1 MTAVSLLNVPNVGNS
16 TLVQQRAWT
25 SLYSMGLTKCGLTR
39 VGLPGFGVLR
49 RDSLAAFGAAATTAT
64 IVIPP
69 TVQVGDLMVAQVT
82 VVGSGTTISTPS
94 GWTAQ
99 HTDAGAGT
107 NSVNQA
113 VFTKV
118 AASGDVPATGAV
130 TGVTLNFTLGTS
142 ALWTINFV
150 AYWNVATVTPV
161 NIVGAA
167 VSGSNGTTLTAGAV
181 TTTAPYCL
189 VVQCFGGNNSTG
201 AASTMTA
208 ASGTVEAKTAAAT
221 NISATISEVMQVA
234 SGASATPT
242 ATASVTGSWV
252 VTTLAIAPI
261 MNLVP
266 TTATA
271 TTGGTLTAATYYYR
285 VCATNG
291 VGGNGVGSSLPCA
304 EISQVVPAGTS
315 TNTVTISWA
324 QVAGATGYKV
334 YGRTTGAEQLIGTVA
349 LGSTLSFLDD
359 GTVSPSGALPIVD
372 TSVDTGQLINGT
384 VVVNAG
390 SAGVVFGYEIF
401 QLTDTL
407 QASTPCYIRVGY
419 CSGSSATFAC
429 VTTMFGTATDGA
441 GNIAADSRWV
451 NSARTVATPIVYTS
465 NNITGTMNWYFNG
478 DGASFMA
485 VWQQPGLTTF
495 GALGCL
501 ERVRD
506 YDGTPSANGVWLISG
521 LATGAPAQTGYYT
534 GPGIAS
540 GFLTTVSGGYT
551 HAPANYLVWDPTPST
566 GLLANVLYTF
576 PISTGPGWP
585 GMGGDSKFLVAYWA
599 ADLPIF
605 NTITL
610 SSFYG
615 GSHVFL
621 AMGTGI
627 AGGFTTT
634 SVAGMS
640 VAFRTD

>member
-1 MTAVSLLNVPNVGNS
+1 MTAVTLLNVPTVSNS

-25 SLYSMGLTKCGLTR
+25 SLYSMALGRCGLTR
-39 VGLPGFGVLR
+39 AGLPGFGVIR
-49 RDSLAAFGAAATTAT
+49 RDSLAAFGVAGTTAT

-82 VVGSGTTISTPS
+82 VAGSGTTISTPS

-118 AASGDVPATGAV
+118 AASGDIPATGAV
-130 TGVTLNFTLGTS
+130 TGVTLSFTLGTS
-142 ALWTINFV
+142 NLWTINFV

-167 VSGSNGTTLTAGAV
+167 VSSINGTTLTAASV

-189 VVQCFGGNNSTG
+189 VVQCFGGNSTG
-201 AASTMTA
+201 LASTMTPG
-208 ASGTVEAKTAAAT
+208 SGTIEAKTAAAT
-221 NISATISEVMQVA
+221 NISAAIGEVMQVA

-271 TTGGTLTAATYYYR
+271 TTGGSLAAATYYYR
-285 VCATNG
+285 VSATNG
-291 VGGNGVGSSLPCA
+291 VGGNGVGTSLPCA
-304 EISQVVPAGTS
+304 EVSQVVPGGTS
-315 TNTVTISWA
+315 TNTVTITWA

-334 YGRTTGAEQLIGTVA
+334 YGRSTGAELLIGTVA

-359 GTVSPSGALPIVD
+359 GTVTPSGALPIAD
-372 TSVDTGQLINGT
+372 TSMDTGQLINGT
-384 VVVNAG
+384 VVLNAG
-390 SAGVVFGYEIF
+390 GTGVVFGYEIY

-419 CSGSSATFAC
+419 CSGSGATFAC

-441 GNIAADSRWV
+441 GNVAADARWA
-451 NSARTVATPIVYTS
+451 NSARTAAAPIVYTGGS
-465 NNITGTMNWYFNG
+465 ITGTMNWYFNG
-478 DGASFMA
+478 DGSSFMA
-485 VWQQPGLTTF
+485 AWQQPGLATF

-521 LATGAPAQTGYYT
+521 LATGAPAQAGYYT

-540 GFLTTVSGGYT
+540 GYLVTVAGGYS
-551 HAPANYLVWDPTPST
+551 HPPANYLIWDPTPST
-566 GLLANVLYTF
+566 GLIANVLYTF
-576 PISTGPGWP
+576 PISTGSGWP

-599 ADLPIF
+599 ADLPVF

-615 GSHVFL
+615 GSHVFM
-621 AMGTGI
+621 AMGAGV
-627 AGGFTTT
+627 AGGFTSTGA
-634 SVAGMS
+634 AGMS
-640 VAFRTD
+640 VAFRMD

>member
-1 MTAVSLLNVPNVGNS
+1 MTAVTLLNVPNVGQS

-25 SLYSMGLTKCGLTR
+25 SLYSMGLNKCGLTR

-69 TVQVGDLMVAQVT
+69 TVQVGDLMVAAVT
-82 VVGSGTTISTPS
+82 VAGSATTISTPS
-94 GWTAQ
+94 GWTAR
-99 HTDAGAGT
+99 HTDPGAGT

-118 AASGDVPATGAV
+118 AASGDVPTTGAV

-142 ALWTINFV
+142 NLWTINFV
-150 AYWNVATVTPV
+150 AYWNVATGTPV
-161 NIVGAA
+161 NVVGAA
-167 VSGSNGTTLTAGAV
+167 ASSVNGATLTAASV
-181 TTTAPYCL
+181 TTTTPYCL

-208 ASGTVEAKTAAAT
+208 ASGTIEAKTAAAT
-221 NISATISEVMQVA
+221 NISATIGEVMQVA

-252 VTTLAIAPI
+252 VTTLAIAPV
-261 MNLVP
+261 MSLVP

-285 VCATNG
+285 VAATNG
-291 VGGNGVGSSLPCA
+291 VGGNGVGTSLPCA
-304 EISQVVPAGTS
+304 EVSQVVPGGTS

-334 YGRTTGAEQLIGTVA
+334 YGRTTGAELLIGTIA
-349 LGSTLSFLDD
+349 LGTTLSFLDD
-359 GTVSPSGALPIVD
+359 GTVSPSGALPIAD

-384 VVVNAG
+384 VVINAG
-390 SAGVVFGYEIF
+390 ITGTAFGYEIF

-407 QASTPCYIRVGY
+407 QASTPCYIRIAY
-419 CSGSSATFAC
+419 CGASNASSAC
-429 VTTMFGTATDGA
+429 VTTTFGAATDGA
-441 GNIAADSRWV
+441 GNIAADSRWA
-451 NSARTVATPIVYTS
+451 NSARTTAVPMVYIS
-465 NNITGTMNWYFNG
+465 SGVTGTMNWYFNG

-485 VWQQPGLTTF
+485 AWQQPGLATF
-495 GALGCL
+495 GGLGCL

-506 YDGTPSANGVWLISG
+506 YDGTPSANGVWLING
-521 LATGAPAQTGYYT
+521 LAVGAPAQVGYYT

-540 GFLTTVSGGYT
+540 GFLVTVAGGYT
-551 HAPANYLVWDPTPST
+551 HPPANYLPWDPTPST
-566 GLLANVLYTF
+566 GLIASVLYTF
-576 PISTGPGWP
+576 PFSTGPGWP
-585 GMGGDSKFLVAYWA
+585 GMGGDSKFLIAYWA

-615 GSHVFL
+615 TSHVFM
-621 AMGTGI
+621 AMGTGV
-627 AGGFTTT
+627 AGGYTT
-634 SVAGMS
+634 SGAGGMS
-640 VAFRTD
+640 VAFRMD